1 MQWDYCW
8 HVFQSLI
15 EYLPKI
21 VCNFLEDESVQI
33 TPVDNAG
40 EGVRQYMLEKEK
52 ERENHLVSEG
62 K

>member
-1 MQWDYCW
+1 MQWDYCC

-21 VCNFLEDESVQI
+21 VCNFLEDESVQS
-33 TPVDNAG
+33 TPVDNAR
-40 EGVRQYMLEKEK
+40 EGIRQYIEKEK